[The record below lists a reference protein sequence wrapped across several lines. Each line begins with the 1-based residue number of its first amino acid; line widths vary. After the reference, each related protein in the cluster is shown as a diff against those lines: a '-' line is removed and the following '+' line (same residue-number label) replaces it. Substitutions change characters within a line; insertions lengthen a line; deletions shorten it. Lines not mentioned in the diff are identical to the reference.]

1 MHLENQKDSVA
12 CFIAIFTLLLWAK
25 IELAISQRYACTVNC
40 AMRTGRVN
48 IFTKEE
54 KWNYDA
60 AGSLLPMK
68 HSDTFCFFFKFKI
81 RNQRDTVILLPH
93 TKLS

>member
-1 MHLENQKDSVA
+1 MCALLYCNIH
-12 CFIAIFTLLLWAK
+12 FIAIFTLLLWAK
-25 IELAISQRYACTVNC
+25 IEPAISQRYACTVNC
-40 AMRTGRVN
+40 AMRTGGVN

-60 AGSLLPMK
+60 AGSLLPVK
-68 HSDTFCFFFKFKI
+68 HLDTFCFFFNSKSE
-81 RNQRDTVILLPH
+81 RHSVIFLRH